1 METNMQAE
9 KVILKTDSNGRLVGI
24 PQLPENRHIEAIFL
38 ILDEK
43 GLSNKTKRHPHPE
56 LAGRVKITGDI
67 LDSAPT
73 SAWDLS

>member
-1 METNMQAE
+1 MRAE
-9 KVILKTDSNGRLVGI
+9 KIVLETDSNGRLVGI
-24 PQLPENRHIEAIFL
+24 PQLPVNRRIEAIFL

-43 GLSNKTKRHPHPE
+43 RLFNNIKRQPHPE

-73 SAWDLS
+73 SDWDLS